1 MPNVRPFFVN
11 PYMMPGGR
19 DIGPPPVYP
28 NMHKLGQMPN
38 YLYKNKEKSEK
49 NGESEKSKEERS
61 EKKR

>member
-1 MPNVRPFFVN
+1 
-11 PYMMPGGR
+11 MMPGGR

-38 YLYKNKEKSEK
+38 YLSKNKEKTK
-49 NGESEKSKEERS
+49 AVTT